1 MPERATLRI
10 FISSPSDVRPERLRT
25 EQVIRR
31 LAAEFTYHFAVEA
44 VLWEREP
51 LVATHHFQAPENI
64 PQPRG
69 MDVVVVILWS
79 RLGVPLPEAKFR
91 GAISGR
97 AVTGTEWE
105 FEDALAA
112 ARERGTPDLLLY
124 RKTAPVTVDLDDD
137 AALEERRRQRGL
149 VQDFLGRWFRSEDRS
164 GFTAASHNF
173 ETAAEF
179 EEQLYEHLRG
189 LLERRAGAAV
199 EGVEIRWHEAPFRGL
214 LPFEAE
220 HAAVFFGRTR
230 PRNELRELLS
240 RQEGRG
246 CAFVLVLGASGSGKS
261 SLVRAGLLPDLKL
274 PGMIGR
280 VALVRHAVF
289 RPSNRPED
297 LVGALAAAIVSDT
310 AVPELTALH
319 YPQPAVA
326 ALLRDAAAHAMPALA
341 LGLGECGKAADLAPQ
356 AETRLLL
363 IVDQLEELFT
373 LPGVNDNDRVAFVSA
388 LGALAR
394 SGLIWVVATMRSDFY
409 DRLERL
415 PVLAE
420 LAPADVCYRLLPPD
434 SVELGQIIRQPA
446 REAGLTFELDPHRG
460 VSLDEIIRQAA
471 SQDPNVLPLLS
482 FLLDQLWQRRT
493 DKGQLTFQ
501 AYEELGQLEGAL
513 GRRAEEVFAAL
524 SMTVQ
529 AALPRVLRALL
540 TMGQGARATVAAR
553 PAPLDHFPEESPE
566 RALIAA
572 FLDPEARLLVADEGE
587 DGSPRVRV
595 AHEALLTHWER
606 AAVWIADRPADLQL
620 EERIE
625 TEAARW
631 DAAADIDKPSL
642 LRSGG
647 LPLNEAED
655 LLARRRDEVNGPAIA
670 FIEAS
675 SRAAIARQQAERQQQ
690 RRVLSATAAGLVV
703 ALVLAG
709 LAGWQWTRAATQRAR
724 AEHSLDLATQTA
736 NALVFDL
743 AGKFRNLGLPAA
755 LVADILDRAQ
765 KLVDQLVSG
774 GESSPELRRSQAN
787 ALVETA
793 NTLLT
798 LGDVQGALAHATRA
812 QGILTALIKTA
823 PNNTQYQFNLG
834 SADYQISSAL
844 HLQGDDAGAL
854 TAAHEALAIYKT
866 LVAQDPNNTEAQYQV
881 MLGGVLIGHHQQ
893 VRGNLSDALAAYR
906 DSLNVMKALAAKDPN
921 NSRWESELAGAYG
934 TVADALIEQGDL
946 AGGLAAYREDLA
958 IMKTLTTKEPNN
970 TSWRQ
975 ALALTDQSVG
985 GVLRQQGD
993 ASGALASYRESVAL
1007 MKALAESDPDNTS
1020 FRRFLELSDEAVGRA
1035 LEGQGDLSGALIT
1048 LRDAAAIA
1056 TRLVNKNPGDTQWQS
1071 DLSTL
1076 DDDIGDVLVEQRNL
1090 VGALAV
1096 YREAVSIVTALV
1108 AKNPD
1113 DTNLRSNLSAG
1124 QTKVG
1129 DVLQA
1134 QHDIAGAL
1142 SIYRDA
1148 LATLK
1153 ALTAKD
1159 PSNTQWQRQ
1168 LVLADGRVAVMLEY
1182 QGDFAGAQTLFHE
1195 CLEISTALS
1204 AKSPGDAVL
1213 ISDVV
1218 KEYLTIGSLALQ
1230 QRDLQGALAAL
1241 QQGEQI
1247 ALHLQQMSRASAD
1260 VTSDLASIEQGL
1272 ARTRQ
1277 LISSGATR

>member
-25 EQVIRR
+25 EQIIRR
-31 LAAEFTYHFAVEA
+31 LAAEFTYHFNVEA

-51 LVATHHFQAPENI
+51 LVATHHFQDPENI

-79 RLGVPLPEAKFR
+79 RLGVPLPEDKFR

-124 RKTAPVTVDLDDD
+124 RKTAPVSVSLDDD
-137 AALEERRRQRGL
+137 EALEERRRQRGL
-149 VQDFLGRWFRSEDRS
+149 VQDFIGRWFRSEDRS
-164 GFTAASHNF
+164 GFIAASHNF

-179 EEQLYEHLRG
+179 EDQLYEHLRG
-189 LLERRAGAAV
+189 LLERRSGAAV

-246 CAFVLVLGASGSGKS
+246 CGFVLALGASGSGKS
-261 SLVRAGLLPDLKL
+261 SLVKAGLQPDIKL

-289 RPSNRPED
+289 RPSDRPGD
-297 LVGALAAAIVSDT
+297 LIGALAAAILSDT
-310 AVPELTALH
+310 ALPELTALH
-319 YPQPAVA
+319 YPHPALA
-326 ALLRDAAAHAMPALA
+326 ALLREAPAHVMPALA
-341 LGLGECGKAADLAPQ
+341 QGLEECGRAADLAPQ
-356 AETRLLL
+356 AEARLLL

-373 LPGVNDNDRVAFVSA
+373 LPGVNENDRVAFVSA

-394 SGLIWVVATMRSDFY
+394 SGLVWVVATMRSDFY

-446 REAGLTFELDPHRG
+446 REAGLTFEVDPLRG
-460 VSLDEIIRQAA
+460 ASLDEVVRQAA
-471 SQDPNVLPLLS
+471 SHDPNVLPLLS

-501 AYEELGQLEGAL
+501 AYEELGRLEGAL

-524 SMTVQ
+524 PTTVQ
-529 AALPRVLRALL
+529 AALPHVLRALV
-540 TMGQGARATVAAR
+540 TMGQAARATVAAR
-553 PAPLDHFPEESPE
+553 PVALDHFPEDNPE

-572 FLDPEARLLVADEGE
+572 FLDPQARLLVADEGE

-625 TEAARW
+625 IEAARW
-631 DAAADIDKPSL
+631 DAASDTDKPSL
-642 LRSGG
+642 LRAPG

-655 LLARRRDEVNGPAIA
+655 LLTRRRDEVNGPAVA

-675 SRAAIARQQAERQQQ
+675 SRAAIGRQQAERQRQ

-709 LAGWQWTRAATQRAR
+709 LAGWQWTRAAAQRAR

-755 LVADILDRAQ
+755 IVADILDRAQ

-774 GESSPELRRSQAN
+774 GESSPELRRSQAD
-787 ALVETA
+787 ALIETA
-793 NTLLT
+793 DTLMT
-798 LGDVQGALAHATRA
+798 LGDTKGALAAGRQA
-812 QGILTALIKTA
+812 QGILTALTSAA
-823 PNNTQYQFNLG
+823 PDNTQYESDLG
-834 SADYQISSAL
+834 SADQGVSSAL
-844 HLQGDDAGAL
+844 HAQGDDAVAL
-854 TAAHEALAIYKT
+854 SVARDALAIYKK
-866 LVAQDPNNTEAQYQV
+866 LVAADPNNGETQYQLPV
-881 MLGGVLIGHHQQ
+881 VGSLIGHEQQ
-893 VRGNLSDALAAYR
+893 VSGSLSDALAAYR
-906 DSLNVMKALAAKDPN
+906 DSLNIMKALAAKEPS
-921 NSRWESELAGAYG
+921 NSKWQGDVGGAYDDVG
-934 TVADALIEQGDL
+934 NVLVAQSDL
-946 AGGLAAYREDLA
+946 VGALAAYREELA
-958 IMKTLTTKEPNN
+958 IVKTLAAKEPSD
-970 TSWRQ
+970 TRWQESL
-975 ALALTDQSVG
+975 ALANQNVG

-993 ASGALASYRESVAL
+993 VGGALASYREGVVI
-1007 MKALAESDPDNTS
+1007 MKALAASDPDNTS
-1020 FRRFLELSDEAVGRA
+1020 FQRSLEFDEEDVGRA
-1035 LEGQGDLSGALIT
+1035 LEEQGDLPGALTT
-1048 LRDAAAIA
+1048 LREAVSIG
-1056 TRLVNKNPGDTQWQS
+1056 TRLVNKNPSNAQWQG

-1076 DDDIGDVLVEQRNL
+1076 DDDIGDALAEQRNPAAAL
-1090 VGALAV
+1090 DAYRGAV
-1096 YREAVSIVTALV
+1096 TIVTALV

-1113 DTNLRSNLSAG
+1113 DANLQSDLSVA

-1142 SIYRDA
+1142 SIYREA

-1153 ALTAKD
+1153 KLAAKD
-1159 PSNTQWQRQ
+1159 PSNTRWQRQ
-1168 LVLADGRVAVMLEY
+1168 LVLADERIAVMLEY
-1182 QGDFAGAQTLFHE
+1182 QGDLAGAQTTFSE
-1195 CLEISTALS
+1195 CLQISTALS
-1204 AKSPGDAVL
+1204 AKAPSDPAL
-1213 ISDVV
+1213 MSDVV
-1218 KEYLTIGSLALQ
+1218 KEYMAIGSLALQ
-1230 QRDLQGALAAL
+1230 QRDLQSALAAL
-1241 QQGEQI
+1241 QQGEQV
-1247 ALHLQQMSRASAD
+1247 AMRLKQMSPDSTDAA
-1260 VTSDLASIEQGL
+1260 SDLASIEQGL

-1277 LISSGATR
+1277 LIASGATR